1 MSRSNTRGRFIAI
14 EGGEGSGKS
23 SVQAALG
30 ARLKELGH
38 DVVLTREPGG
48 TELGEQ
54 IRALVLAQRAVETG
68 LTELLLFEA
77 ARAQLV
83 ATVIRPAME
92 RGAAVI
98 CDRFAASSVAYQGFG
113 RGLGRETVERA
124 NAIATG
130 GLTPDLTLLL
140 DLPAEEGLARR
151 AVAGAANHFDR
162 ETVAF
167 HERVRAGYHD
177 LAREFPETW
186 RVIDASRPLDAV
198 LGDALRAVE
207 EALARQA

>member
-1 MSRSNTRGRFIAI
+1 MSRSNARGRFIAI

-30 ARLKELGH
+30 ERLTELGR

-48 TELGEQ
+48 TALGEQ

-83 ATVIRPAME
+83 ATVIRPAIE

-151 AVAGAANHFDR
+151 AVAGTANHFDR

-198 LGDALRAVE
+198 LSDALRAVE
-207 EALARQA
+207 KALEG

>member
-1 MSRSNTRGRFIAI
+1 M
-14 EGGEGSGKS
+14 
-23 SVQAALG
+23 
-30 ARLKELGH
+30 
-38 DVVLTREPGG
+38 
-48 TELGEQ
+48 
-54 IRALVLAQRAVETG
+54 
-68 LTELLLFEA
+68 
-77 ARAQLV
+77 
-83 ATVIRPAME
+83 
-92 RGAAVI
+92 I

-186 RVIDASRPLDAV
+186 RVIDASRALDAV
-198 LGDALRAVE
+198 LGDAMRAVE